1 MGWVVICELWVEWM
15 DGMHKQ
21 FYYAI
26 YVLSV
31 SSCCPF
37 RTQIPACLAAETP
50 GDCPEKK
57 AGLFCSSNRSGIF
70 HVAGRPIVLHVGP
83 NVKNALSCMIQ
94 ADAVLMGC
102 STFGQIAGLLS
113 KGISLFSTDCGGN
126 YTPSQY
132 KLTPPLAVAERGY
145 LWVPI
150 AGSWRDPVLTSTKLL
165 RGALDELIATRS
177 VSRV

>member
-1 MGWVVICELWVEWM
+1 M